1 VQLQQT
7 QTEREVRQ
15 QQKTGQGMSIW

>member
-1 VQLQQT
+1 LVCSWNCHR

-15 QQKTGQGMSIW
+15 KSKRTWKY